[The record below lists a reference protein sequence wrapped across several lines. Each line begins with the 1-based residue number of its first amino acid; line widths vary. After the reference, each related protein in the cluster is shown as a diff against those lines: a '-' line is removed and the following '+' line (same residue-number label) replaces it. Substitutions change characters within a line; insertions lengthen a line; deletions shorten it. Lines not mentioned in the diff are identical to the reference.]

1 MTKIEDDM
9 VKEEVFMSNSHGAHS
24 RIRSAENFDVIESM
38 GVLDIELYKSYKPS
52 LSKIG
57 FYVYALCEIDGH
69 IRIPFYIGKGQGDR
83 CLQHLSEINNTHKV
97 KKIQQLISEKKFGID
112 ILRHNIDSDKS
123 AKLIEAT
130 CIDLLGVGN
139 LTNAVRGSGSLMGRM
154 SLEEIH
160 NLNEAIEKEVE
171 PEHAGIAV
179 LLNKTYKSGMSEL
192 ELFEVTRG
200 IWANP
205 PKDPAIK
212 YAYATYG
219 GIVKEVYLI
228 HSWVKAGTQQYFT
241 RDDLDT
247 REERRRFEFIGR
259 KASEEVREKYV
270 GKLIKKNRGYGSPL
284 IKVGFP
290 ENTEEPESTKK

>member
-9 VKEEVFMSNSHGAHS
+9 VKEEVFISNSHGAHS
-24 RIRSAENFDVIESM
+24 RIISVETTDVIESM
-38 GVLDIELYKSYKPS
+38 GADIELYKSYKPS

-83 CLQHLSEINNTHKV
+83 CLQHLSEINDTPKV
-97 KKIQQLISEKKFGID
+97 KKIQQLISEKRLGID

-160 NLNEAIEKEVE
+160 NLNEAIETEVE
-171 PEHAGIAV
+171 SEHAGIAV

-228 HSWVKAGTQQYFT
+228 HSWVNAGTQQYFT

-284 IKVGFP
+284 IKVGIP
-290 ENTEEPESTKK
+290 EKTESTKK

>member
-1 MTKIEDDM
+1 MKESEDGM
-9 VKEEVFMSNSHGAHS
+9 IKEEVLMSSLSSAHS
-24 RIRSAENFDVIESM
+24 RISSAGALDMMGSIDDSVI
-38 GVLDIELYKSYKPS
+38 DLYKSYKPS
-52 LSKIG
+52 LAKIG
-57 FYVYALCEIDGH
+57 FYVYALCEIDGYN
-69 IRIPFYIGKGQGDR
+69 RIPFYIGKGQGDR
-83 CLQHLSEINNTHKV
+83 CLQHLSEIRSTQKV
-97 KKIQQLISEKKFGID
+97 EKIQQLISVKKFGID

-160 NLNEAIEKEVE
+160 NLNAEIETEIE

-179 LLNKTYKSGMSEL
+179 LLNQTYKSGMSEL

-200 IWANP
+200 IWHNP
-205 PKDPAIK
+205 PKGDAIK
-212 YAYATYG
+212 YAYAIYG
-219 GIVKEVYLI
+219 GVVKEVYLI

-247 REERRRFEFIGR
+247 RDIRHRSEFIGR
-259 KASEEVREKYV
+259 KASEEIREKYI

-290 ENTEEPESTKK
+290 ENSVK